1 MTVAVGLALVL
12 LAVAGA
18 LCAVRLALGPGFADR
33 VVAADVLAVVLLN
46 VVLVLGV
53 AWESRD
59 ALDVAVVLA
68 SLAFVGVV
76 AAARFLSR
84 GGPLA

>member
-1 MTVAVGLALVL
+1 MTLAVGAALVL

-18 LCAVRLALGPGFADR
+18 LCAVRLALGPAFADR
-33 VVAADVLAVVLLN
+33 VVAADALAMVLLN

-53 AWESRD
+53 AWGTRD
-59 ALDVAVVLA
+59 ALDIAVVLA
-68 SLAFVGVV
+68 ALAFVGTV